1 MGAMKQQHRQKQD
14 PAAIIYTGRNCD
26 KCGKPLTV
34 EPGQGTEELQ
44 MHKKRCRRC
53 SSGYARRRA
62 KKVYAAKRQ
71 KERNVYLARYR
82 AQYREHSKRQPQDG
96 EK

>member
-1 MGAMKQQHRQKQD
+1 MGATKHHKQD
-14 PAAIIYTGRNCD
+14 PAAIIYTGKNCD

-44 MHKKRCRRC
+44 LLKSRCRRC

-62 KKVYAAKRQ
+62 KKAAAMKRQ
-71 KERNVYLARYR
+71 KEKNVYLTKRR
-82 AQYREHSKRQPQDG
+82 AEYREHSKAQPQ
-96 EK
+96 EAKP